1 MYLPLLHLLRYQQSP
16 TALCLIAKS
25 LPQKLNVFNVNKV
38 IMSSQMELVLKL
50 IQTVLVYFF
59 LMVHALHVKL
69 DIQKLQLQM
78 ESVLM
83 LQEFVNH
90 FNQMEILVV
99 SAIRDTVNLKEIA

>member
-1 MYLPLLHLLRYQQSP
+1 
-16 TALCLIAKS
+16 
-25 LPQKLNVFNVNKV
+25 
-38 IMSSQMELVLKL
+38 
-50 IQTVLVYFF
+50 
-59 LMVHALHVKL
+59 MVHALYVKL

-99 SAIRDTVNLKEIA
+99 SVIKDTVNLKEIA

>member
-1 MYLPLLHLLRYQQSP
+1 
-16 TALCLIAKS
+16 
-25 LPQKLNVFNVNKV
+25 
-38 IMSSQMELVLKL
+38 MELVLKL

-59 LMVHALHVKL
+59 LMVHALYVKL

-99 SAIRDTVNLKEIA
+99 SVIKDTVNLKEIA